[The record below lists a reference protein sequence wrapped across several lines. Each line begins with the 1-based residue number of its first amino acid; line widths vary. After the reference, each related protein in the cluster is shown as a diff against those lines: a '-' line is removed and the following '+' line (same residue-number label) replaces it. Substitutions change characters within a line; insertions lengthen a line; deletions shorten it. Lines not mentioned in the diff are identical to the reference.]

1 MQQALPPYV
10 ADRILGEGTWGK
22 VYQVHDQRAADFAL
36 KVLKSEAA
44 TRGSSLESELR
55 VLSRLSHP
63 SLVEVLEYL
72 PRVDSIKGVMES
84 GPGILMEYVEG
95 PSIDQRGREDTPEEI
110 LPFFVQALRGLAY
123 LHARRLLH
131 GDLKPANLKLQK
143 KKQLKILDFGLAG
156 LEMPEG
162 EGGVRGTMDYMA
174 PEALAGRR
182 LASSDLF
189 ALAAVFYEWL
199 TGALP
204 FPRGELAQ
212 RFSEIPQ
219 APSKLRRD
227 TPEFFSAILQRML
240 EPDPTRRFSSAAAVL
255 RAIGLHQPKLL
266 ILRTEEEKSELR
278 VPLVGREALLA
289 SWEEVLRSAEQG
301 ENKPPLLMLFGPA
314 GAGRSRCLEEMQ
326 WLASLRDWRVLPWT
340 PGESLD
346 ALLKSASETSEPA
359 LMFLQDLHQ
368 LGEEA
373 GDSLENLFASLPA
386 RASNAGVVME
396 FTPELAAPGLRQKL
410 EYLRDRWSCE
420 EIEIENF
427 SAEESAQFLR
437 EQLWEQALPAQ
448 FLEAAYEA
456 TRGSPALLL
465 ETARWFRAEV
475 ARGEKS
481 PRLETW
487 EPAELPPSMQNA
499 LRIRWSG
506 LSAGEREKLGTCA
519 LLTEGLRQEEMALFA
534 AENKGAEAVE
544 LEFLNEKGWLEKSEE
559 GRWRVVPPVSRSALL
574 GLFDPTQRSRL
585 AGRLLETLRSS
596 AGISAFALARLSREA
611 GRPEDF
617 QHYGTR
623 AAEQFLAEGDAEMAA
638 RLHRE
643 LAEKGANPREQSFH
657 LAYLASCL
665 SRLARFE
672 EAHQAYERW
681 YALVEDDGSGGKA
694 LKYHYLIGLNF
705 LNQGKPVQ
713 AARHLRQA
721 MQSGDSRRFEGHR
734 PFHLKVLTLLGKME
748 EQEGRRSEAR
758 RRYEEGLALASEAS
772 PEKTQLLRHLG
783 LLELAEAKAERA
795 RASLEA
801 ALQMSLDLEYDEGVA
816 NCAAVLA
823 DLAHKEGDY
832 ERALRIHE
840 QVMRLAEKH
849 QDPLKQAR
857 THSNMASVLIE
868 LADYAHAMEHAEK
881 AQAVFNVKGTDLDR
895 LINRYHLVTLKT
907 YLGNFQEALD
917 PEFHELARRLGQKEI
932 LAYLDRLRG
941 EAARLQR
948 DFQGALEAY
957 GRARR
962 GFLDAGNP
970 DEADTTLL
978 QEIFTE
984 CLAGDLEAAQGL
996 IRNAKRGG
1004 SLEIFFAWIEE
1015 ALRPDSSAEEPVLQE
1030 KLRPLLKSG
1039 QQEWV
1044 ILAFLAASELH
1055 SRRKQSEA
1063 AEFFRQKAFEWL
1075 EALYRALPEEM
1086 QLSFEQREDYRRLAE
1101 ARLKRLKAVGI
1112 SRERFLTF
1120 AKINK
1125 RLSEETDMHSIQE
1138 QVMDAAMALA
1148 GAERGFLLIREEVKD
1163 GQILSGFR
1171 VEAARNMKKENLH
1184 EEEFKI
1190 SLSVVEEALRR
1201 RVSLLTDDAQADPSF
1216 RHAESVHRYE
1226 LRSILV
1232 LPLVGTSGCLG
1243 ALYLD
1248 HRFEIGAFSEEKLLF
1263 LKVFAD
1269 QSVLAIEKAR
1279 TLAQLAEAKLRL
1291 EHRVEEQA
1299 QRLERMEVELKEARK
1314 DLKFRY
1320 EEIIGQS
1327 PRMIQILG
1335 LLDRVTDTRVPV
1347 WIHGES
1353 GTGKEL
1359 IARALHFNS
1368 DRKSKPFIAENCSAI
1383 PENLL
1388 ESVLFGHVKGA
1399 FTHAERDRMGLFE
1412 AADGG
1417 TIFLD
1422 EIGDMPMQMQA
1433 KLLRVLQE
1441 GEVRRVGANKSV
1453 KIDVRVVSA
1462 TNKNLPEMVK
1472 RGEFREDLFF
1482 RLNGLRIKLPPLRER
1497 KEDIPLLAQHFL
1509 QKIAAENGL
1518 QVGGVSEQA
1527 LRVLANYDWPGNI
1540 RELENTL
1547 RNAVIFAEGK
1557 TITSEMLGFKPE
1569 LWRSVEAEKKPET
1582 RDETSAKPINA
1593 EREAIL
1599 DAMVRASFHKGEA
1612 AKELRITPR
1621 HLYNLLEKY
1630 SLPKNKWALKKLVEQ
1645 ERTPSSA

>member
-1 MQQALPPYV
+1 MEKPLPPYV
-10 ADRILGEGTWGK
+10 ADQVLGEGAWGK
-22 VYQVHDQRAADFAL
+22 VYQIHDQRAEDFAL
-36 KVLKSEAA
+36 KVLKPEALS
-44 TRGSSLESELR
+44 RGPSLETEVR
-55 VLSRLSHP
+55 VLARLSHP
-63 SLVEVLEYL
+63 NLVRILEYL
-72 PRVDSIKGVMES
+72 PRVEGLKGVAES
-84 GPGILMEYVEG
+84 GPGLLMEFVDG
-95 PSIDQRGREDTPEEI
+95 PSVVERRGADAPEDL
-110 LPFFVQALRGLAY
+110 LPYFVQALRGLDY

-131 GDLKPANLKLQK
+131 GDLKPGNLKLHK
-143 KKQLKILDFGLAG
+143 KKQLKVLDFGLAG
-156 LEMPEG
+156 REAPS
-162 EGGVRGTMDYMA
+162 GGAVQGTMDYMA
-174 PEALAGRR
+174 PEAMSGRR
-182 LASSDLF
+182 GAASDLF

-199 TGALP
+199 TGSLP
-204 FPRGELAQ
+204 FPRAELAQ
-212 RFSEIPQ
+212 RFAEPPRP
-219 APSKLRRD
+219 AAELRPA
-227 TPEFFSAILQRML
+227 TPAFFSAILKRML
-240 EPDPTRRFSSAAAVL
+240 EIDPARRFSSAAAVL
-255 RAIGLHQPKLL
+255 RAVGLHQPKLL
-266 ILRTEEEKSELR
+266 AARAEGEGAETRI
-278 VPLVGREALLA
+278 PFVGREDLLA
-289 SWEEVLRSAEQG
+289 AWDQALRAWEAGEGKAPLWILR
-301 ENKPPLLMLFGPA
+301 GPA
-314 GAGRSRCLEEMQ
+314 GVGRSRCLEEMQ
-326 WLASLRDWRVLPWT
+326 WQAALREWRVLSWV
-340 PGESLD
+340 PGESLE
-346 ALLKSASETSEPA
+346 ALPAAAGAEPGRTLILLKELHDLPA
-359 LMFLQDLHQ
+359 
-368 LGEEA
+368 EEGTA
-373 GDSLENLFASLPA
+373 LENFFASLAA
-386 RASNAGVVME
+386 RAPQAATALE
-396 FTPELAAPGLRQKL
+396 FNPDRASTGLLRRL
-410 EYLRDRWSCE
+410 EALRERRPCR
-420 EIEIENF
+420 EIELRPLN
-427 SAEESAQFLR
+427 AEESAQFLQ
-437 EQLWEQALPAQ
+437 EQLWEQPLPAV
-448 FLEAAYEA
+448 FTAAAYEA

-465 ETARWFRAEV
+465 EAARWRRAQE
-475 ARGEKS
+475 AAGERN
-481 PRLETW
+481 PRLENFEPSELPASLQASLAARW
-487 EPAELPPSMQNA
+487 ALLLPAE
-499 LRIRWSG
+499 
-506 LSAGEREKLGTCA
+506 RELLGACA
-519 LLTEGLRQEEMALFA
+519 LLAEGLPAEESAYFSP
-534 AENKGAEAVE
+534 AEAGLEIAGLGE
-544 LEFLNEKGWLEKSEE
+544 LAAKGWIETRQGSH
-559 GRWRVVPPVSRSALL
+559 RVVPPLVRRPLL
-574 GLFDPTQRSRL
+574 GLFAAKDRQRL
-585 AGRLLETLRSS
+585 AERLFEALRRHPG
-596 AGISAFALARLSREA
+596 APAFALARLAREA
-611 GRPEDF
+611 GRLEDYL
-617 QHYGTR
+617 HYGAR
-623 AAEQFLAEGDAEMAA
+623 AAEEFQARGDAESAA

-643 LAEKGANPREQSFH
+643 LAESATTPRDQSYH
-657 LAYLASCL
+657 LAYLASAL

-681 YALVEDDGSGGKA
+681 YALVEDDGTGGKA

-721 MQSGDSRRFEGHR
+721 LQSGDSKRFEAHR

-748 EQEGRRSEAR
+748 EQEGRRAEAR
-758 RRYEEGLALASEAS
+758 RRYEEGLALAAEPS

-783 LLELAEAKAERA
+783 LLELAEGRDAEGRA
-795 RASLEA
+795 ALEA

-823 DLAHKEGDY
+823 DLAHREGDY

-868 LADYAHAMEHAEK
+868 LADYGHAAEHAEK
-881 AQAVFNVKGTDLDR
+881 AQAVFAAKGTEIDR
-895 LINRYHLVTLKT
+895 LINRFHLATLKT
-907 YLGNFQEALD
+907 YLGQFQEAQD
-917 PEFHELARRLGQKEI
+917 PELHEAARRLGQGEV
-932 LAYLDRLRG
+932 LAYLERLRG

-948 DFQGALEAY
+948 DFQGALESY
-957 GRARR
+957 GRARE
-962 GFLDAGNP
+962 GFLAVKNR
-970 DEADTTLL
+970 DEADLCLL

-984 CLAGDLEAAQGL
+984 CLTGDLEAALRRAGQ
-996 IRNAKRGG
+996 AKRGG
-1004 SLEIFFAWIEE
+1004 AYEAFFVWVDALLAAGSRRDE
-1015 ALRPDSSAEEPVLQE
+1015 AELQE
-1030 KLRPLLKSG
+1030 ALRPLLKCG
-1039 QQEWV
+1039 QQELV
-1044 ILAFLAASELH
+1044 ILALLAASELH
-1055 SRRKQSEA
+1055 SRRKETGI

-1101 ARLKRLKAVGI
+1101 ARLKRLKAAGI
-1112 SRERFLTF
+1112 SREKFLSF

-1125 RLSEETDMHSIQE
+1125 RLSEETDMHSILE

-1148 GAERGFLLIREEVKD
+1148 GAERGFLLIREEAKAA
-1163 GQILSGFR
+1163 QLLPGFR

-1216 RHAESVHRYE
+1216 RHAESVVRYE
-1226 LRSILV
+1226 LKSILV
-1232 LPLVGTSGCLG
+1232 LPLVGASGCLG

-1248 HRFEIGAFSEEKLLF
+1248 HRFEVGAFSEEKLLF
-1263 LKVFAD
+1263 LKAFAD

-1279 TLAQLAEAKLRL
+1279 TLAELAEAKRRL

-1299 QRLERMEVELKEARK
+1299 QRLERMEIELKEARK

-1320 EEIIGQS
+1320 EEIVGQS
-1327 PRMIQILG
+1327 PKMMKVLG

-1383 PENLL
+1383 PDNLL

-1422 EIGDMPMQMQA
+1422 EIGDMPMPMQA

-1453 KIDVRVVSA
+1453 KVDVRVVSA

-1482 RLNGLRIKLPPLRER
+1482 RLNGLRIVLPPLRER
-1497 KEDIPLLAQHFL
+1497 KEDIPLLVQHFL
-1509 QKIAAENGL
+1509 QKIAAESGL
-1518 QVGGVSEQA
+1518 EVGGVSEQA
-1527 LRVLANYDWPGNI
+1527 LGVLANYDWPGNI

-1547 RNAVIFAEGK
+1547 RNAAIFAEGK

-1569 LWRSVEAEKKPET
+1569 LWRSAE
-1582 RDETSAKPINA
+1582 AKPPSAAPADEAPPRPLQA

-1599 DAMVRASFHKGEA
+1599 DAMVRAAFHKGAA
-1612 AKELRITPR
+1612 AKELHITPR

-1630 SLPKNKWALKKLVEQ
+1630 RLPKNKWALKKLVEE
-1645 ERTPSSA
+1645 ERS